1 MDNKVALKK
10 QQLDLLIIK
19 RGVRKILMKI
29 EIKLEKRER
38 GERKSA
44 SGTFDGASTLPQ
56 KGEPE
61 IRLKSN

>member
-44 SGTFDGASTLPQ
+44 SGTFY
-56 KGEPE
+56 
-61 IRLKSN
+61 